1 MSSVNQIS
9 ISTVNV
15 PECKSSVEGEEIG
28 KFEFESWKDLLL
40 DSMTLAGITD
50 EPTKFIVFKVKAG
63 FKLMEIY
70 KNTTTMVDAP
80 DPEAHP
86 FTNAMHRLKTYFGS
100 GSDIMLQRRKLALMI
115 QKPDESDLSFIMR
128 VGAMARMCEFGDG
141 KEFEEIVSTV
151 AEHARNK
158 EVRTMALKMLSRKG
172 TLADLVDKVRQIQAV
187 NMNEEYYR
195 LRHGTV
201 KQATVA
207 SVSVGQGRSDRQ
219 DFTRDLT
226 SRGRFGNQQ
235 FRRRDELVPSRPVTP
250 GWKNSGGERCFRCNS
265 VFHRPND
272 CSAID
277 KTCLKCGRK
286 GHFKRACKT
295 LIRTGNKRVGEADSS
310 YVEAKKIA
318 MVDMEGNAKEEERP
332 TEDDVGDN
340 KY

>member
-1 MSSVNQIS
+1 
-9 ISTVNV
+9 
-15 PECKSSVEGEEIG
+15 
-28 KFEFESWKDLLL
+28 
-40 DSMTLAGITD
+40 
-50 EPTKFIVFKVKAG
+50 
-63 FKLMEIY
+63 
-70 KNTTTMVDAP
+70 
-80 DPEAHP
+80 
-86 FTNAMHRLKTYFGS
+86 
-100 GSDIMLQRRKLALMI
+100 
-115 QKPDESDLSFIMR
+115 
-128 VGAMARMCEFGDG
+128 
-141 KEFEEIVSTV
+141 
-151 AEHARNK
+151 
-158 EVRTMALKMLSRKG
+158 
-172 TLADLVDKVRQIQAV
+172 
-187 NMNEEYYR
+187 MNEEYYR
-195 LRHGTV
+195 LKHGTV

-272 CSAID
+272 CIAID

-295 LIRTGNKRVGEADSS
+295 LIRTENKRVGEADSS